1 MRILFLHSSS
11 DAYGASKIFLQ
22 TVSIAQKNG
31 HNVVVALSNKG
42 SLEDN
47 FKAMGVEV
55 HIVNLGIIRRHY
67 FNLAGIIN
75 RFQKWRNAVGVL
87 KTIIQSH
94 QIDTIYSNTAA
105 VLIGGYVARRNGLK
119 HIWHIHEIIEKPAF
133 LHRFLAWRFRATA
146 DELIVVSKA
155 VQNHWQDA
163 LPENKITQIYNG
175 IEPIQVSTA
184 PDFKT
189 TLQIPADALVI
200 GMAARIHYWK
210 GQSYFVEIA
219 RALLSKMDSL
229 SNPSSQQNS
238 SAFQNQPNENA
249 PLYFLIAGDPFPGY
263 EYLLDDLQAQLKHP
277 IFEGRVFYVGLVKE
291 MDVFY
296 RSIDL
301 LVLPSQ
307 LPDPL
312 PTVIL
317 EAMQYGI
324 PVAGTT
330 QGGALE
336 MVKENETGVF
346 IPLDNAI
353 LAAEKIHA
361 ILLASTRQKMG
372 AAGKLR
378 VATYFSQAAFE
389 KNMKVVFEKNHATLK
404 LAIIGS
410 RGYPYVYS
418 GYETLV
424 KALAERLP
432 AKGVEITVYC
442 HAHLFPE
449 KPAHVNGIRLVYI
462 PTLPFKSLT
471 QPIHSFLAFWHM
483 VFTKVDV
490 ALVLNVSNGPF
501 GLIARLFG
509 KPTMMNVDGLEWL
522 RPKWKGFGGVYFKWA
537 AKMAVRFMDLLITD
551 ADAMQA
557 IYLKEFGAK
566 SVVIT
571 YGAETSAGA
580 DFPFLAEWNLAERDY
595 YLIVGRMIP
604 DNNADILIEGFIQSN
619 STKKLVIVGD
629 VPYKDAYAD
638 KIRSYQDP
646 RLVFTGY
653 VRSPETLASL
663 YKYCY
668 AYLHGHEFGGTNPTL
683 LKAMANGCA
692 IAALDTIFSREVL
705 QNEQFGFYFS
715 KSPADCTRWFNWS
728 ESHSIDIEAKRAI
741 MHQGITEKYTWE
753 TVSDLYLYHL
763 KSLANKK

>member
-11 DAYGASKIFLQ
+11 DTYGASKIFLQ
-22 TVSIAQKNG
+22 TVAIAQKNG
-31 HNVVVALSNKG
+31 HTAIVVLSNKG
-42 SLEDN
+42 SLEQSLN
-47 FKAMGVEV
+47 AMGVEV
-55 HIVNLGIIRRHY
+55 QIVNLGIIRRQY
-67 FNLAGIIN
+67 FNLTGIIN
-75 RFQKWRNAVGVL
+75 RFQKWRNALGVL
-87 KTIIQSH
+87 NEIIQSH

-105 VLIGGYVARRNGLK
+105 VLIGGFVARRNGLK

-146 DELIVVSKA
+146 DQLIVVSKA
-155 VQNHWQDA
+155 VENHWQHA
-163 LPENKITQIYNG
+163 LPANKITQIYNG
-175 IEPIQVSTA
+175 IEPIQVSSA

-189 TLQIPADALVI
+189 AFNIPANALVI

-219 RALLSKMDSL
+219 RALI
-229 SNPSSQQNS
+229 QQNS
-238 SAFQNQPNENA
+238 STSQNQLNENP

-263 EYLLDDLQAQLKHP
+263 EYLLDDLKAQLKESN
-277 IFEGRVFYVGLVKE
+277 FEGRVFYLGLVKE

-301 LVLPSQ
+301 LILPSQ
-307 LPDPL
+307 QPDPL

-324 PVAGTT
+324 PVVATA

-336 MVKENETGVF
+336 MVQENETGIF
-346 IPLDNAI
+346 IPLDNAVV
-353 LAAEKIHA
+353 AAEKIHA
-361 ILLASTRQKMG
+361 ILPTSIRQTMG
-372 AAGKLR
+372 AAGKER

-389 KNMKVVFEKNHATLK
+389 KNMKAVFEKNHATLK

-424 KALAERLP
+424 KALVERLP

-442 HAHLFPE
+442 HAHLFPQ
-449 KPAHVNGIRLVYI
+449 KPAMVNGVRLVYI
-462 PTLPFKSLT
+462 PTLPFKSLA
-471 QPIHSFLAFWHM
+471 QPIHSFFAFWHM

-501 GLIARLFG
+501 GMIARLFG

-537 AKMAVRFMDLLITD
+537 AKMATRFMDLLITD

-580 DFPFLAEWNLAERDY
+580 DLPYLADWN
-595 YLIVGRMIP
+595 
-604 DNNADILIEGFIQSN
+604 
-619 STKKLVIVGD
+619 
-629 VPYKDAYAD
+629 
-638 KIRSYQDP
+638 
-646 RLVFTGY
+646 
-653 VRSPETLASL
+653 
-663 YKYCY
+663 
-668 AYLHGHEFGGTNPTL
+668 
-683 LKAMANGCA
+683 
-692 IAALDTIFSREVL
+692 
-705 QNEQFGFYFS
+705 
-715 KSPADCTRWFNWS
+715 
-728 ESHSIDIEAKRAI
+728 
-741 MHQGITEKYTWE
+741 
-753 TVSDLYLYHL
+753 
-763 KSLANKK
+763 

>member
-31 HNVVVALSNKG
+31 HTVVVALSNKG
-42 SLEDN
+42 SLEDS

-55 HIVNLGIIRRHY
+55 HIVNLGIIRRQY

-105 VLIGGYVARRNGLK
+105 VLIGGYIARRNGLK

-133 LHRFLAWRFRATA
+133 LHRFLAWRFRTTA

-155 VQNHWQDA
+155 VETHWQDA
-163 LPENKITQIYNG
+163 LPANKITQIYNG

-219 RALLSKMDSL
+219 RALLSKMDS
-229 SNPSSQQNS
+229 SSYPSSQQN
-238 SAFQNQPNENA
+238 ADATNQQHVIH

-263 EYLLDDLQAQLKHP
+263 EYLLDELHAQLKDP

-324 PVAGTT
+324 PVAATA

-336 MVKENETGVF
+336 MVKENETGIF

-361 ILLASTRQKMG
+361 ILPASTRQKMG
-372 AAGKLR
+372 AAGKER

-389 KNMKVVFEKNHATLK
+389 KNMKAVFEN
-404 LAIIGS
+404 
-410 RGYPYVYS
+410 
-418 GYETLV
+418 
-424 KALAERLP
+424 
-432 AKGVEITVYC
+432 
-442 HAHLFPE
+442 
-449 KPAHVNGIRLVYI
+449 
-462 PTLPFKSLT
+462 
-471 QPIHSFLAFWHM
+471 
-483 VFTKVDV
+483 
-490 ALVLNVSNGPF
+490 
-501 GLIARLFG
+501 
-509 KPTMMNVDGLEWL
+509 
-522 RPKWKGFGGVYFKWA
+522 
-537 AKMAVRFMDLLITD
+537 
-551 ADAMQA
+551 
-557 IYLKEFGAK
+557 
-566 SVVIT
+566 
-571 YGAETSAGA
+571 
-580 DFPFLAEWNLAERDY
+580 
-595 YLIVGRMIP
+595 
-604 DNNADILIEGFIQSN
+604 
-619 STKKLVIVGD
+619 
-629 VPYKDAYAD
+629 
-638 KIRSYQDP
+638 
-646 RLVFTGY
+646 
-653 VRSPETLASL
+653 
-663 YKYCY
+663 
-668 AYLHGHEFGGTNPTL
+668 
-683 LKAMANGCA
+683 
-692 IAALDTIFSREVL
+692 
-705 QNEQFGFYFS
+705 
-715 KSPADCTRWFNWS
+715 
-728 ESHSIDIEAKRAI
+728 
-741 MHQGITEKYTWE
+741 
-753 TVSDLYLYHL
+753 
-763 KSLANKK
+763 

>member
-11 DAYGASKIFLQ
+11 DTYGASKIFLQ
-22 TVSIAQKNG
+22 TVAIAQKNG
-31 HNVVVALSNKG
+31 HTAIVVLSNKG
-42 SLEDN
+42 SLEQSLS
-47 FKAMGVEV
+47 AMGVDV
-55 HIVNLGIIRRHY
+55 QIVNLGIIRRQY
-67 FNLAGIIN
+67 FNLTGIIN
-75 RFQKWRNAVGVL
+75 RFQKWRTAAGVL
-87 KTIIQSH
+87 NEIILSH

-105 VLIGGYVARRNGLK
+105 VLIGGFVARRNGLK

-133 LHRFLAWRFRATA
+133 LHRFLAWCFRATA
-146 DELIVVSKA
+146 DQLIVVSKA
-155 VQNHWQDA
+155 VEQHWQHA
-163 LPENKITQIYNG
+163 LPANKIAQIYNG
-175 IEPIQVSTA
+175 IEPIKTSDA

-189 TLQIPADALVI
+189 VFNIPANALVI

-219 RALLSKMDSL
+219 RAMI
-229 SNPSSQQNS
+229 QQNN
-238 SAFQNQPNENA
+238 SASQNQLNENS

-263 EYLLDDLQAQLKHP
+263 EYLLDDLKAQLKESV
-277 IFEGRVFYVGLVKE
+277 FEDRVFYVGLVKE

-296 RSIDL
+296 RSIDIL
-301 LVLPSQ
+301 ILPSQ
-307 LPDPL
+307 QPDPL

-317 EAMQYGI
+317 EAMQYAI
-324 PVAGTT
+324 PVVATA

-336 MVKENETGVF
+336 MVQENETGIF
-346 IPLDNAI
+346 IPLNNAAV
-353 LAAEKIHA
+353 AAEKINA
-361 ILLASTRQKMG
+361 ILPTSIRQKMG
-372 AAGKLR
+372 AAGKER

-389 KNMKVVFEKNHATLK
+389 KNITAVFEKNHATLK

-432 AKGVEITVYC
+432 EKGVEITVYC

-449 KPAHVNGIRLVYI
+449 KPAMVNGIRLVYI
-462 PTLPFKSLT
+462 PTLPFKSLA
-471 QPIHSFLAFWHM
+471 QPIHSFFAFWHM

-490 ALVLNVSNGPF
+490 ALILNVSNGPF
-501 GLIARLFG
+501 GIIARLFG
-509 KPTMMNVDGLEWL
+509 KPTMINVDGLEWL

-537 AKMAVRFMDLLITD
+537 AKMATRFMDLLITD

-580 DFPFLAEWNLAERDY
+580 DLSFLSDWNLVERDY

-604 DNNADILIEGFIQSN
+604 DNNADMLMEGFIQSK
-619 STKKLVIVGD
+619 SIKKLVIVGD
-629 VPYKDAYAD
+629 VPYQDAYAD

-692 IAALDTIFSREVL
+692 IAALDTVFSREVL

-715 KSPADCTRWFNWS
+715 KSSSDCTSWFNWA
-728 ESHSIDIEAKRAI
+728 ESHFIDIEAKRAI
-741 MHQGITEKYTWE
+741 IHQGITEKYTWE

-763 KSLANKK
+763 KSLATKK